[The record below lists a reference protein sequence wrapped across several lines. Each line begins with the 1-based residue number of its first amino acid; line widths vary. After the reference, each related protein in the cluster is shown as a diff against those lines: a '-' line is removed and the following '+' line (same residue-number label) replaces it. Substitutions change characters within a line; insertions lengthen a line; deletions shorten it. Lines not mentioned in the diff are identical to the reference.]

1 MSLADLLR
9 LPNIDRRQ
17 AALLIELY
25 AEMKRS
31 CRPIPH
37 A

>member
-1 MSLADLLR
+1 MSIVDLLR
-9 LPNIDRRQ
+9 LPNIGRRQ

-25 AEMKRS
+25 AGIKRTS
-31 CRPIPH
+31 RPVPH